1 MKVEFPS
8 GYYWIGDPG
17 YMFADEM
24 EYEDFFKGCLYFD
37 TSDIHKGPVAKPKAC
52 IWNKKSVF
60 TAPTAFGDGVFELYD
75 CGTMIGLLDVDTG
88 FLALVEVD
96 GKIQPAS
103 DQVYLV
109 KFDAPFDIDYDDG
122 IFKFGECIEINT
134 KEFWD
139 GGEE

>member
-1 MKVEFPS
+1 MRTSSKDAYIS
-8 GYYWIGDPG
+8 TQ
-17 YMFADEM
+17 ATST
-24 EYEDFFKGCLYFD
+24 KGQLRNRRHAF
-37 TSDIHKGPVAKPKAC
+37 
-52 IWNKKSVF
+52 WNKKSVF
-60 TAPTAFGDGVFELYD
+60 TAPTAFGDGVFKLYD
-75 CGTMIGLLDVDTG
+75 CGSMIGLLDVDTG
-88 FLALVEVD
+88 FLALVEVG

-109 KFDAPFDIDYDDG
+109 KFDVPFDIDYDDG